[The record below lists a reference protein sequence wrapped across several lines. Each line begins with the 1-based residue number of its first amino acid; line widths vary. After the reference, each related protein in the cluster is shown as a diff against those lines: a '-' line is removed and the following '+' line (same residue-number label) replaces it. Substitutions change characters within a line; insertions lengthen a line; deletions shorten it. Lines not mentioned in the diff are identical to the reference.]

1 MPAIEVGRIA
11 VVIAGRRA
19 GQKVVVA
26 DIIDKNFVL
35 VTGAGLN
42 KVKRRRMNV
51 KHLEPLPEK
60 VNIQRGA
67 SDEEIKAALEG
78 GLESARVRG
87 GLPLTILILG
97 SGSLFCL
104 LYPKIL

>member
-1 MPAIEVGRIA
+1 MPAMEVGRIA

-19 GQKVVVA
+19 GQKVVVV
-26 DIIDKNFVL
+26 DVIDRNFVL

-60 VNIQRGA
+60 VSIERGA
-67 SDEEIKAALEG
+67 DDEAVKAALEQAG
-78 GLESARVRG
+78 NSLE
-87 GLPLTILILG
+87 
-97 SGSLFCL
+97 
-104 LYPKIL
+104 

>member
-1 MPAIEVGRIA
+1 MPAIDVGRIA

-26 DIIDKNFVL
+26 DIIDRNFVL

-42 KVKRRRMNV
+42 KVKRRRMNI

-60 VNIQRGA
+60 INIPRGA
-67 SDEEIKAALEG
+67 SDDEIRQALEQAG
-78 GLESARVRG
+78 ISLE
-87 GLPLTILILG
+87 
-97 SGSLFCL
+97 
-104 LYPKIL
+104 

>member
-1 MPAIEVGRIA
+1 MPAIDVGRIA

-19 GQKVVVA
+19 GQKVVVV
-26 DIIDKNFVL
+26 DVIDRNFVL

-60 VNIQRGA
+60 VDIERGA
-67 SDEEIKAALEG
+67 SDEDVKAALEQAG
-78 GLESARVRG
+78 ISLE
-87 GLPLTILILG
+87 
-97 SGSLFCL
+97 
-104 LYPKIL
+104 

>member
-1 MPAIEVGRIA
+1 MPAVDVGRIA

-26 DIIDKNFVL
+26 DIIDRNFVL

-42 KVKRRRMNV
+42 KVKRRRMNI

-60 VNIQRGA
+60 VNIARGA
-67 SDEEIKAALEG
+67 SDEEIRQALEG
-78 GLESARVRG
+78 AGISLE
-87 GLPLTILILG
+87 
-97 SGSLFCL
+97 
-104 LYPKIL
+104 

>member
-19 GQKVVVA
+19 GQKVVVV

-42 KVKRRRMNV
+42 KVKRRRMNI
-51 KHLEPLPEK
+51 KHIEPLPEK
-60 VNIQRGA
+60 INIPRGA
-67 SDEEIKAALEG
+67 SDEEVRQALEQAG
-78 GLESARVRG
+78 
-87 GLPLTILILG
+87 I
-97 SGSLFCL
+97 SLA
-104 LYPKIL
+104 

>member
-1 MPAIEVGRIA
+1 MPAIEVGRVA

-19 GQKVVVA
+19 GQKVVVV
-26 DIIDKNFVL
+26 DVIDKNFVL

-60 VNIQRGA
+60 VKVERGA
-67 SDEEIKAALEG
+67 PDEEVKKALEEAG
-78 GLESARVRG
+78 ISLE
-87 GLPLTILILG
+87 
-97 SGSLFCL
+97 
-104 LYPKIL
+104 